1 MSADSNKPF
10 EVQTIRPGAKLKF
23 EMFQP
28 EIIALNQEVA
38 HHPALCQI
46 LANQPNKDVYI
57 RLLEIATYADVAIV
71 AEIQTLKDILF
82 ICKQLTK
89 ALYEKRTQLIIPY
102 KT

>member
-1 MSADSNKPF
+1 MTNPSEPF
-10 EVQTIRPGAKLKF
+10 QVQSLPANAKLKY

-57 RLLEIATYADVAIV
+57 RLLEIATYAGVAVV
-71 AEIQTLKDILF
+71 AEVYELKDILF
-82 ICKQLTK
+82 ICEQLTK

-102 KT
+102 K